1 LGPFSQR
8 LFCSVTVHL
17 RYDLLAHEEMIMRT
31 TVCVLGGLAI
41 LATSFNAALAD
52 DGCGRGRYY
61 NGYRC
66 APIDSGGYYGPPEYR
81 GAPPAQYEPRERRD
95 YGPRT
100 MQNPDCY
107 TVGGR
112 RICCPKRWTVQDG
125 VCKPYR
131 GR

>member
-1 LGPFSQR
+1 
-8 LFCSVTVHL
+8 
-17 RYDLLAHEEMIMRT
+17 MRT

-81 GAPPAQYEPRERRD
+81 GAPPRNTSHASAAVTAHGRC
-95 YGPRT
+95 RT
-100 MQNPDCY
+100 PTATPWVADGYVVRSAGRCKTGSASPTEADSRASAVPATFANP
-107 TVGGR
+107 TGVGGLPLR
-112 RICCPKRWTVQDG
+112 RPV
-125 VCKPYR
+125 V
-131 GR
+131 